1 MATHPN
7 ILAWKILWTE
17 EPGRLQSMGS
27 QELDATLRL
36 NHHHRLSP
44 YHKPDFAQNNN
55 VSLSLSTLNPSA
67 HFSSLVNVL
76 CGFIF

>member
-1 MATHPN
+1 MDGGAWQATIHGVERVGCN
-7 ILAWKILWTE
+7 LATK
-17 EPGRLQSMGS
+17 PPPSAQS
-27 QELDATLRL
+27 L
-36 NHHHRLSP
+36 
-44 YHKPDFAQNNN
+44 HKPDFAQNSN